1 MLSLRSPAIQTRE
14 LPSDFK
20 LSPHSSDK
28 VLLMADRFTRSQ
40 GPHAAWAA
48 IAKTCVE
55 FVESKQWSAEELA
68 AAEAEDRPA
77 LTFNEMGRLIRLVL
91 GYHRNNRTD
100 IKYLPGMDGTG
111 SQEMATSMSQL
122 AKAIAEQ
129 NKLPYIDAEVFMDGI
144 ITGRG
149 FYDYR
154 LDFEKNDLG
163 EIKVKAA
170 DPFSTYLD
178 PDADEYDLN
187 SGNYLIDA
195 RWASIDEVEFLYGP
209 EAAMLLWPLVHQGS
223 YGGGVPNSIVEYTEE
238 ITPWRSFGGQQG
250 GPMGTSYMA
259 VDSYLVNSYDP
270 TRKNIRL
277 LDCQHYVRKMMWHF
291 IDLETGD
298 KEPVPESWTPDD
310 VRKVLAFAEK
320 KAAMKGTVSPL
331 RVMKR
336 PGRKLRWTTMVG
348 DLVLYDDWSIYET
361 FTKIGYFPWFRRGKT
376 KGMAED
382 LLDPQRELN
391 KRASAEVDIVTR
403 TAHSGWMYHSKSLRE
418 EEKIKLERYGAM
430 AGINIEW
437 EGEEYMAPK
446 KIEPGAPPGALD
458 KLEQKNSDRLTR
470 ISGINESALGE
481 LDRVQSGRAIEA
493 RQRQSVLA
501 IQVYMDNMSRS
512 KELCGYKTLEMVQN
526 HYTERRVVRVL
537 GMDGKANML
546 VINQPG
552 VAGEIT
558 NNVTA
563 GKYTVNV
570 DETPLASSYIQGQF
584 EELLMMVEKGILPK
598 EVVMDIIVDTSSIPH
613 KDIVKQRTQA
623 LMAAMGIP
631 VGDQLLTP
639 EGAAAVVANQ
649 MEAAAAGAQPQPGGK
664 PGPAGTPKP
673 GGAQPAKGPGAPPS
687 GQMAAAAGMTSKV
700 TPQGA
705 AVK

>member
-1 MLSLRSPAIQTRE
+1 MLIQARD
-14 LPSDFK
+14 LPSNYK
-20 LSPHSSDK
+20 LAPHAADK

-40 GPHAAWAA
+40 GPHAVWAEV
-48 IAKTCVE
+48 AKMCVE
-55 FVESKQWSAEELA
+55 FVEGKQWTAEELKA
-68 AAEAEDRPA
+68 ADDEDRPA

-100 IKYLPGMDGTG
+100 IKYLPGMDGSGT
-111 SQEMATSMSQL
+111 QAMATSMSQL
-122 AKAIAEQ
+122 SKAIAEM
-129 NKLPYIDAEVFMDGI
+129 NKLPYVDAEVFMDGI

-163 EIKVKAA
+163 EIKIKAA

-187 SGNYLIDA
+187 SGNYVFDA

-209 EAAMLLWPLVHQGS
+209 EAAMLLWPLVHTGS
-223 YGGGVPNSIVEYTEE
+223 YGGGIPNSIVEYTEE
-238 ITPWRSFGGQQG
+238 ITPWRSFGGQAG
-250 GPMGTSYMA
+250 GPMGSTYMA

-270 TRKNIRL
+270 TRKNIRI

-291 IDLETGD
+291 IDIETGD
-298 KEPVPESWTPDD
+298 KEPVPETWTPDD
-310 VRKVLAFAEK
+310 VKKVLLFAEK
-320 KAAMKGTVSPL
+320 KAAMKGQMSSL

-361 FTKIGYFPWFRRGKT
+361 FTKIAYFPWFRRGKT

-382 LLDPQRELN
+382 LLDPQKELN
-391 KRASAEVDIVTR
+391 KRGSAEVDIVTR
-403 TAHSGWMYHSKSLRE
+403 TAHSGWKYHSKSLRE

-437 EGEEYMAPK
+437 EGEQWMEPK
-446 KIEPGAPPGALD
+446 KIEPGAPPTAMD

-537 GMDGKANML
+537 GMDGKANLL
-546 VINQPG
+546 VINDRPDP
-552 VAGEIT
+552 AGEIV

-584 EELLMMVEKGILPK
+584 EELLMMVDKGILPK

-613 KDIVKQRTQA
+613 KDIVKQRVQA
-623 LMAAMGIP
+623 MMGAMGIP

-649 MEAAAAGAQPQPGGK
+649 MQVAAAGAQPAGGGK
-664 PGPAGTPKP
+664 PGGPAKP

-687 GQMAAAAGMTSKV
+687 NASMAAPAGMTSKV
-700 TPQGA
+700 TPTGA
-705 AVK
+705 PA